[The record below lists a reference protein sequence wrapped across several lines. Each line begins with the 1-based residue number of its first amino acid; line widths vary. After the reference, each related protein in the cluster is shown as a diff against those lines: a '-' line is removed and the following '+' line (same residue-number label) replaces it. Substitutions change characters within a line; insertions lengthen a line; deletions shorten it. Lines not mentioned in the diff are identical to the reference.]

1 MGFSFS
7 YLSIYFKFR
16 RIIIAEKYIY
26 SNILSSMLVCFQAL
40 LYLENIDKAAHSNQP
55 LLRVLIESMKQD
67 ALV

>member
-16 RIIIAEKYIY
+16 RIIIAEKYT
-26 SNILSSMLVCFQAL
+26 NILSSMLVCFQAL
-40 LYLENIDKAAHSNQP
+40 LYLENIDKAAHSNPP
-55 LLRVLIESMKQD
+55 LLRVLMESMKQD